1 MAPLSTFLCPSPP
14 LFCLLQIHADLASG
28 AVDLVVGTHALIT
41 EKLEYKAL
49 GLAVVDE
56 PHRWGPYDLGGSS

>member
-1 MAPLSTFLCPSPP
+1 METLASAISIPLLMSHSICQSS
-14 LFCLLQIHADLASG
+14 LQIHANLASG

-56 PHRWGPYDLGGSS
+56 QHR

>member
-1 MAPLSTFLCPSPP
+1 MPYPLSV
-14 LFCLLQIHADLASG
+14 CLLQIQADLASG

-56 PHRWGPYDLGGSS
+56 QHR